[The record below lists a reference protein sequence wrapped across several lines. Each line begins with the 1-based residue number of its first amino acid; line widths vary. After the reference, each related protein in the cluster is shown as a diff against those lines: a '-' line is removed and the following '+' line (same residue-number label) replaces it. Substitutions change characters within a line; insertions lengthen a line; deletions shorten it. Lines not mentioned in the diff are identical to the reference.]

1 MTIRRDS
8 FGIPHVSGGDV
19 LEMAFEQGR
28 AMAID
33 RRWQLEIER
42 LRGEG
47 RTAALVGAGGVEWDT
62 FARRA
67 RIAETA
73 QQAFAAAD
81 PATQEFVEA
90 YVEGVR
96 AALPTAPCAELDLLG
111 PAPGEWQPWTPMAIF
126 LVQHVLFGAIGHDV
140 WRRRVRAA
148 LGESAALLLG
158 HDPNAGG
165 SNAVVIGGSLTASG
179 FPIVAGDP
187 HRLFEAPNVY
197 VQVRLSCPELDVVG
211 LSFPGV
217 PGVQHFGHT
226 GAVAWAVTNAMAD
239 QHALVEVP
247 VASCVSTREP
257 LVVRDADPVAITV
270 LSSDV
275 GPALLV
281 DGDTALCLSG
291 PSYAAGSMLDAVLP
305 LLRARSVEDVDAA
318 LERWVEPVNNVLVA
332 DRTGRTLHRVAGRL
346 PVELPRIEGR
356 PDGVLVTA
364 NDRTTPEFD
373 ALGDR
378 FAPPH
383 RASRLRELL
392 AGSSEWTPTSV
403 AAVLGD
409 VRLDHDGLLSRIATL
424 DALPER
430 ARANRDALLA
440 WDRRL
445 DATSTDA
452 ALYVRVRDRLV
463 LALADAEPLAALAD
477 PAAYG
482 ERWVPWLWL
491 PGRIASTLGGW
502 LAADEPL
509 GIDVASLLAAA
520 LDVEKVDS
528 SWGERHRF
536 TPVHALTDLGVEH
549 LFHPLVAGRGLSG
562 DTDCVAA
569 TGSIPGLPDSVMG
582 PVARYV
588 WDLGDR
594 GASRWAVPL
603 GTAGDHRDPHHS
615 DQFDA
620 WSSCHLIPLEEPVMT
635 PAAGIAFRPVVP
647 ATDAPLIHDWVT
659 QPRARYWGM
668 LERDLEEVEA
678 IYTYIDEQP
687 HLTAWL
693 ASVDETPVA
702 IVQTY
707 DPFVDEIGEYYDR
720 RPGDVGLHLF
730 LADDPARAGHTAA
743 LLTAAMRSLL
753 TDPGTRRIVLE
764 PDIGNESSIELL
776 TRLGATLGPIV
787 ELPGKTA
794 QFAFI
799 DETALP
805 DRAQSCTGQRL
816 SRTPALTTWGT
827 PA

>member
-1 MTIRRDS
+1 VTIRRDS

-28 AMAID
+28 ATAID

-47 RTAALVGAGGVEWDT
+47 RTALLVGAGGVEWDT

-73 QQAFAAAD
+73 QQAFATAD
-81 PATQEFVEA
+81 PATQKFVGA

-140 WRRRVRAA
+140 WRRRVRAV

-165 SNAVVIGGSLTASG
+165 SNAFVIGGSLTASG

-197 VQVRLSCPELDVVG
+197 AQVRLSCPELDVVG
-211 LSFPGV
+211 LAFPGV
-217 PGVQHFGHT
+217 PGVQHFGHA
-226 GAVAWAVTNAMAD
+226 GDVAWAVTNAMAD

-247 VASCVSTREP
+247 VASCVEARQVIE
-257 LVVRDADPVAITV
+257 VRDADPVAISV

-281 DGDTALCLSG
+281 DGDVALCLTG

-332 DRTGRTLHRVAGRL
+332 DRAGRTVHRVAGQL
-346 PVELPRIEGR
+346 PVRLPRIEGR

-364 NDRTTPEFD
+364 NDRATPDFD

-378 FAPPH
+378 FAPPY
-383 RASRLRELL
+383 RADRLRELL
-392 AGSSEWTPTSV
+392 AGSCEWTPAAV
-403 AAVLGD
+403 AALLGD
-409 VRLDHDGLLSRIATL
+409 VRLDHDRLLARVA
-424 DALPER
+424 ALPAEALSGR
-430 ARANRDALLA
+430 ARANRDRLLA

-445 DATSTDA
+445 DASSTDA
-452 ALYVRVRDRLV
+452 ALYVHVRDRLV
-463 LALADAEPLAALAD
+463 LAIADAEPLAALAD
-477 PAAYG
+477 AAAYG
-482 ERWVPWLWL
+482 EMWVSWLWL
-491 PGRIASTLGGW
+491 PGRIASTLDGW

-509 GIDVASLLAAA
+509 GIDVGSLLAAA
-520 LDVEKVDS
+520 LDVEADGS
-528 SWGERHRF
+528 AWGERHF
-536 TPVHALTDLGVEH
+536 FAPMHALTDLGVEH
-549 LFHPLVAGRGLSG
+549 SFGPQVAGRGLSG

-569 TGSIPGLPDSVMG
+569 TGAIPGLPESVAG

-594 GASRWAVPL
+594 GTSRWAVPL
-603 GTAGDHRDPHHS
+603 GAAGDHRDPHHS
-615 DQFDA
+615 DQFHA
-620 WSSCHLIPLEEPVMT
+620 WSSCQLIPLEEP
-635 PAAGIAFRPVVP
+635 
-647 ATDAPLIHDWVT
+647 
-659 QPRARYWGM
+659 
-668 LERDLEEVEA
+668 
-678 IYTYIDEQP
+678 
-687 HLTAWL
+687 
-693 ASVDETPVA
+693 S
-702 IVQTY
+702 
-707 DPFVDEIGEYYDR
+707 
-720 RPGDVGLHLF
+720 
-730 LADDPARAGHTAA
+730 
-743 LLTAAMRSLL
+743 
-753 TDPGTRRIVLE
+753 
-764 PDIGNESSIELL
+764 
-776 TRLGATLGPIV
+776 
-787 ELPGKTA
+787 
-794 QFAFI
+794 
-799 DETALP
+799 
-805 DRAQSCTGQRL
+805 
-816 SRTPALTTWGT
+816 
-827 PA
+827 